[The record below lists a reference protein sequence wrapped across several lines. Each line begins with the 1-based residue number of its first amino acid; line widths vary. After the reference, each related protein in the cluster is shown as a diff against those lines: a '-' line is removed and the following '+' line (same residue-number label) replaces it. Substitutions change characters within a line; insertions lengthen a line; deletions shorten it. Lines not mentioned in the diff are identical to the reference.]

1 MLYWFQPR
9 VCNPEVQRRGCW
21 FSSSGTSGSSSYVY
35 LRVTVSQ
42 KGISKVRML
51 KRNCLEVAQRK
62 PEKTVYP
69 NLSSLIWASLRFTV
83 RYVFSRL
90 KSLGGLLLTAFFFP
104 RKFCRSRFQH
114 TFSIFPSDES
124 IFLPYWQHFYA
135 LVLPSGRE
143 STQCP
148 STSKAYPA
156 HEQKFSY
163 IGFDISA
170 YPALPTD
177 TSDRD
182 LSNPL
187 EISSFQI
194 FLSIKTHVFLTNFR
208 ILNFPPNHHF
218 AISN

>member
-90 KSLGGLLLTAFFFP
+90 KSLGGLLLTAFFSPENSADLVSSTPSQFFP
-104 RKFCRSRFQH
+104 LMRAYFFL
-114 TFSIFPSDES
+114 TGSIFMHWFCLLAERVLNVQALQKH
-124 IFLPYWQHFYA
+124 IQHMNKNFHIQ
-135 LVLPSGRE
+135 VLIYLL
-143 STQCP
+143 TQLCP
-148 STSKAYPA
+148 QTPR
-156 HEQKFSY
+156 
-163 IGFDISA
+163 IG
-170 YPALPTD
+170 T
-177 TSDRD
+177 
-182 LSNPL
+182 
-187 EISSFQI
+187 
-194 FLSIKTHVFLTNFR
+194 
-208 ILNFPPNHHF
+208 
-218 AISN
+218 